1 MESMM
6 NNRKAGKE
14 WRGVQYLGSLKSM
27 RKIYTRP
34 SNSIFIS
41 TTVSDAPYTCPQ
53 IQGNQQGPTNISVA
67 KAVSINEAA
76 MMFSLN
82 HQNMF
87 YC

>member
-1 MESMM
+1 MESIM

-14 WRGVQYLGSLKSM
+14 WRGVRDLDYLKSM
-27 RKIYTRP
+27 RKTYTRP

-41 TTVSDAPYTCPQ
+41 TTVSDVSYTCPQ
-53 IQGNQQGPTNISVA
+53 TQGNQQGPTNISVA

-76 MMFSLN
+76 MTFFL
-82 HQNMF
+82 NMF

>member
-1 MESMM
+1 M

-14 WRGVQYLGSLKSM
+14 WRGVRDLDYLKSM
-27 RKIYTRP
+27 RKTYTRP

-41 TTVSDAPYTCPQ
+41 TTVSDASYTCPQ
-53 IQGNQQGPTNISVA
+53 TQGNQQGPTNISVA

-76 MMFSLN
+76 MTFFLN